1 MVCHLL
7 ISNIQVGF
15 GNRKNMIASFR
26 LDTTFYRF
34 RITKT
39 LNHHSI
45 QGLYGHLC
53 KECDRMFDY
62 DPTSFCRFGFK
73 DNQMPMHTTIAD
85 MSPAV
90 ININENPSVMTVE
103 MVSSMSVRRL
113 GLSIIPTHSINS
125 PTRSSRICSP

>member
-1 MVCHLL
+1 
-7 ISNIQVGF
+7 
-15 GNRKNMIASFR
+15 NRKNMISSFH

-45 QGLYGHLC
+45 LGLYGHLR
-53 KECDRMFDY
+53 KECDNIYDY
-62 DPTSFCRFGFK
+62 DPSSLFRFCFK
-73 DNQMPMHTTIAD
+73 YNKIPMLITLPD
-85 MSPAV
+85 MSPPV
-90 ININENPSVMTVE
+90 ININKNQYFMTVE